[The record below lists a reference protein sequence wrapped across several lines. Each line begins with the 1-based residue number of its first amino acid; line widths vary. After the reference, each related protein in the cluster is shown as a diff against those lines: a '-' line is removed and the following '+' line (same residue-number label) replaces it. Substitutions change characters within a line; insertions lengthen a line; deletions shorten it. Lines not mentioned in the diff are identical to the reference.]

1 MRVAE
6 EVGVFTRET
15 TMLHCELIVG
25 SSVGNITNKRNQSEA
40 EEGDLPR
47 EPVGSII
54 RLSLLAIAS
63 LVLRITS

>member
-6 EVGVFTRET
+6 EVGVFTTET
-15 TMLHCELIVG
+15 TMLHSELIVG

-47 EPVGSII
+47 EPVGS
-54 RLSLLAIAS
+54 S
-63 LVLRITS
+63 LVL

>member
-6 EVGVFTRET
+6 EVGVFTTET
-15 TMLHCELIVG
+15 TMLHSELIVG
-25 SSVGNITNKRNQSEA
+25 SSVENITNKRNQSEA
-40 EEGDLPR
+40 EEGDLQR

-63 LVLRITS
+63 LVLGITS

>member
-6 EVGVFTRET
+6 EVSVFTRET

-47 EPVGSII
+47 EPVGS
-54 RLSLLAIAS
+54 S
-63 LVLRITS
+63 LVL